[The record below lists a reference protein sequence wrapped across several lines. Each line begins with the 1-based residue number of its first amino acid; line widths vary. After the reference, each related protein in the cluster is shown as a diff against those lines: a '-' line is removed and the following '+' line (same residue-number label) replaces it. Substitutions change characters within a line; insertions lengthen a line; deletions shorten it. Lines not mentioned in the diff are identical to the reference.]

1 MTVTL
6 AAHSP
11 PAFAPLGTGCA
22 GPAAP
27 RRAPPPS
34 RPFPA
39 ASALGRRGIRRDS
52 APTNSR
58 RRPGS
63 RARPLG
69 AESPGAPGSL
79 AALGRLARGPGS
91 AGGAPG
97 ERATPASRGQRAPG
111 VSACPGSRAPTRLAS
126 SNGRAAPGLGIPA
139 CPTPT
144 SPRVPAKL
152 DGVWEQWG
160 GEGAFALCGFECEP
174 WLLAKIREAGGI
186 SGRGV

>member
-139 CPTPT
+139 CPMPT